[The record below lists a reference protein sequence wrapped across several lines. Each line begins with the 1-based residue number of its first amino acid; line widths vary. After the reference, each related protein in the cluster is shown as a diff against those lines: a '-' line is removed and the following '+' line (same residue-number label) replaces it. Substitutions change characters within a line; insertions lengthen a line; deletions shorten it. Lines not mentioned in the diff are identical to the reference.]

1 MPQNTK
7 DQQSLDSVQQYDSF
21 SGSDIV
27 ASISI
32 PGHALDTIPSDG
44 EDPHLGAFYTIG
56 NLQTISISTHRD
68 LAPVRALGYDSPIT
82 YKKGTRTVSG
92 TIVFVKVYNEK
103 IQEFFRNYVESAV
116 LDVRGF
122 RAFDRTLPFNIQLNQ
137 ANEYG
142 TTSGSAYLT
151 GVHLM
156 DGGTVLSINDI
167 YTEQTYTYVAREYLD
182 FGMNTD
188 NLNNDITPHY
198 TINGTYRKITSE

>member
-1 MPQNTK
+1 MPQHYT
-7 DQQSLDSVQQYDSF
+7 DEQTSDPIQQYDSF

-32 PGHALDTIPSDG
+32 PGHALDTIPADG
-44 EDPHLGAFYTIG
+44 EDSHLGAFYTIG

-92 TIVFVKVYNEK
+92 TIVFVKVFNEK
-103 IQEFFRNYVESAV
+103 IQEFFKNYVESAV

-122 RAFDRTLPFNIQLNQ
+122 RAFDRTLPFNIQLTQ

-142 TTSGSAYLT
+142 STSGSAYLT
-151 GVHLM
+151 GVQLM

-167 YTEQTYTYVAREYLD
+167 YTEQTYTYVAREFLD
-182 FGMNTD
+182 FGMST
-188 NLNNDITPHY
+188 LQLENDVVPIQ
-198 TINGTYRKITSE
+198 TINGTYGAITGE